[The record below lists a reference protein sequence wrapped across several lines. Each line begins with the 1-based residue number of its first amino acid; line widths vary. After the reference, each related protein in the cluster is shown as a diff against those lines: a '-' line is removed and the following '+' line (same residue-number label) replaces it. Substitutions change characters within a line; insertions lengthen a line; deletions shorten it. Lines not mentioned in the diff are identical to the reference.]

1 MGEVDIMTQT
11 GLTEILRQEVGRGT
25 ITAAEVG
32 TFLGD
37 GNRDRI
43 KKQYLD
49 GLKAI
54 KGHYIIS
61 EVAARLY
68 AAMK

>member
-1 MGEVDIMTQT
+1 MTQT

-43 KKQYLD
+43 KKTYLE

-54 KGHYIIS
+54 RGHYIIS